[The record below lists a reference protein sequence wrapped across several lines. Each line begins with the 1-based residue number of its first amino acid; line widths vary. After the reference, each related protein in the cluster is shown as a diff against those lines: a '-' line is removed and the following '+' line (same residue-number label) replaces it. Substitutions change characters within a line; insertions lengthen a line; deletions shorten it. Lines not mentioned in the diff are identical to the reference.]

1 MHGFDWV
8 FLALLSA
15 FMLAT
20 SDALTKK
27 ALSRENEYLVA
38 WFRLLFSL
46 PPLIVAL
53 LIEPAPQIGEGFWT
67 AFLIALPVELG
78 TIVLYVRALKV
89 SPLSLSLPFLALT
102 PVFLISVS
110 YFVLG
115 EEVSARGAAGIL
127 LIAAGGY
134 TLNLSGLRDGL
145 LAPVRAVFREEGS
158 VLMICVAF
166 LYSITSSMGK
176 KAIGDSSPVFF
187 GATYFIALAVCFTP
201 LAFMRGGADL
211 RAFLK
216 SGGCR
221 RTVLPGLCYG
231 IMVLSHM
238 AAMNRTQ
245 VAYMVSV
252 KRTSLLMGVLYGYV
266 LFREGDISRRLA
278 GALLMFCGFVLV
290 VTAG

>member
-27 ALSRENEYLVA
+27 ALGRENEYLVA
-38 WFRLLFSL
+38 WFRLVFSL
-46 PPLIVAL
+46 PPLVVAL
-53 LIEPAPQIGEGFWT
+53 AASPVPRIGPGFWP
-67 AFLIALPVELG
+67 AFLIALPVELV

-89 SPLSLSLPFLALT
+89 SPMSLSLPFLALT
-102 PVFLISVS
+102 PVFLIAVS
-110 YFVLG
+110 FLVLG
-115 EEVSARGAAGIL
+115 EEVSVRGAAGIL

-134 TLNLSGLRDGL
+134 TLNLSGLRNGL
-145 LAPVRAVFREEGS
+145 LAPVRAVFREKGS
-158 VLMICVAF
+158 MLMIGVAF

-176 KAIGDSSPVFF
+176 KAIADSSPVFF
-187 GATYFIALAVCFTP
+187 GATYFIALAVFFSP
-201 LAFMRGGADL
+201 LAYVRGRADL

-221 RTVLPGLCYG
+221 RTVLPGLFYG
-231 IMVLSHM
+231 IMVLAHM
-238 AAMNRTQ
+238 AAMSLTQ
-245 VAYMVSV
+245 VAYMISV
-252 KRTSLLMGVLYGYV
+252 KRTSLLMGVLYGYF
-266 LFREGDISRRLA
+266 LFQEGDIRRRFA